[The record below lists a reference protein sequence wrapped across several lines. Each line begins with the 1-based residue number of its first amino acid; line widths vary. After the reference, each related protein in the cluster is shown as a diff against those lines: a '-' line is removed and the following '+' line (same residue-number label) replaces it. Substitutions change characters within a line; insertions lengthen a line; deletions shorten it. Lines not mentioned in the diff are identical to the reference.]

1 MKSSG
6 FFNRSTGKV
15 GMSKEAE
22 EKRIFREKLADMR
35 AVSRKANSQVSAP
48 MDTAIVAG
56 GLVGRDVKVIKQD
69 TNNLH
74 EKISTASSAIEQI
87 AANVRQFNTII
98 EKQNAALSQTSSA
111 IDEMSASVNS
121 VTTITKN
128 KMEASGRLEEVINK
142 GGDDIMAAVKAISD
156 VSVAV
161 NAVAEITKVINDI
174 AAQTN
179 LLAMNAAIEA
189 AHAGEQGKG
198 FAVVAAEVRKLAES
212 TSENSRAIENSL
224 KTIIA
229 QIRGAKETGE
239 RAATAAGNI
248 NKEVDQFVSAF
259 AEIAQSTSELST
271 GTGLILNSMQD
282 LQNVSAEISGGSR
295 EISTGADSIETALTG
310 IRDFS
315 NNLLGDM
322 DKIEEKIYDISGA
335 QGGIVQY
342 TVETNKNIES
352 FYRSMEE
359 SGDLEKD
366 GEMFNYD
373 LIVLMHRNWLVQ
385 LRAFLDGRKENL
397 KATSEDHLKC
407 DLGKWIYGDGKI
419 FTENQAYKELENE
432 HKRFHIRAGDII
444 QARTGGDKSQAEELY
459 QNLMDQYHTVVN
471 LLGRLGQ
478 QRSS

>member
-1 MKSSG
+1 MKSPG
-6 FFNRSTGKV
+6 FFNRSSDRANGN
-15 GMSKEAE
+15 KEAE
-22 EKRIFREKLADMR
+22 ERRVFRENLANMR
-35 AVSRKANSQVSAP
+35 TVSRKANGQVSAS

-56 GLVGRDVKVIKQD
+56 GLVGRDVKIIKQD
-69 TNNLH
+69 TNSLH

-121 VTTITKN
+121 VTAITKM
-128 KMEASGRLEEVINK
+128 KLEASGKLEQVINK
-142 GGDDIMAAVKAISD
+142 GGEDIMAAVRAISE

-161 NAVAEITKVINDI
+161 NSVAEITKVINDI

-212 TSENSRAIENSL
+212 TSENSRAIANSL

-239 RAATAAGNI
+239 RAASAAGNI

-259 AEIAQSTSELST
+259 AEISQSTSELST
-271 GTGLILNSMQD
+271 GTGLILHSMDD
-282 LQNVSAEISGGSR
+282 LRNVSAEISGGSR

-310 IRDFS
+310 IKDFS
-315 NNLLGDM
+315 NNLLSDM

-342 TVETNKNIES
+342 TVETNKNIEG
-352 FYRSMEE
+352 FYHSMEE
-359 SGDLEKD
+359 SGDLKKEND
-366 GEMFNYD
+366 LFNYD

-397 KATSEDHLKC
+397 KATPEDHLKC

-419 FTENQAYKELENE
+419 LSDNRAYMELEEE
-432 HKRFHIRAGDII
+432 HKKFHIRAGEII
-444 QARTGGDKSQAEELY
+444 QLRTGGNKSQAEDLY
-459 QNLMDQYHTVVN
+459 QKLMDQYHTVVSYLDKLRQKGN
-471 LLGRLGQ
+471 A
-478 QRSS
+478 